1 MSGHLVYIDDEELL
15 CRSFSWILRS
25 AGIPAKVFSD
35 PDAALAFIRE
45 SEIALVL
52 CDFRMPRMNALE
64 LLQKIEKELPFY
76 VVSGDLEVARYVEG
90 NARIHGVIEKPF
102 AIEAMLATIR
112 AQLGPVIGQERPGS

>member
-1 MSGHLVYIDDEELL
+1 MSGQVVYIDDEEMI
-15 CRSFSWILRS
+15 CRSFSWILKS
-25 AGIPAKVFSD
+25 AGISAKAFSD
-35 PDAALAFIRE
+35 PHEALAYIRE

-52 CDFRMPRMNALE
+52 CDFRMPRMNALD
-64 LLQKIEKELPFY
+64 LLQQIEKELPFY

-112 AQLGPVIGQERPGS
+112 AQVRPAKEL